1 MELLIVEDKDKA
13 EISKEI
19 FFGFLPQGKFIY
31 PLSVIVP
38 YKNTIN
44 VTLFFYSNL
53 NLVKTEKL
61 VFSSSSTQYDFEF
74 EISEKSGVVS
84 NSLVII
90 IEEGEVVK
98 LYLPVSPRIL
108 VNDRIRIDNSIDWY
122 ELEDEI
128 NSEIN
133 ALEEELQTHTNFHSK
148 ITRNNVNISMN
159 KDQIDAYIKTKY
171 FRGLLNLNE
180 AQKQMDFV
188 VYNKILLSNQKN
200 GFKRKCIRRMLIFF
214 YRIVTKS
221 PSIKNYLAKL
231 YRNYVNNN
239 LIAEN
244 LHCE

>member
-1 MELLIVEDKDKA
+1 MESLLIESIDKVA
-13 EISKEI
+13 RREEI
-19 FFGFLPQGKFIY
+19 FFGFLPQGNFIY
-31 PLSVIVP
+31 PISIIVP
-38 YKNTIN
+38 YRGTVKAN
-44 VTLFFYSNL
+44 LFFYSNL
-53 NLVKTEKL
+53 NLVKIEKL
-61 VFSSSSTQYDFEF
+61 VFSTTSCYDFEF
-74 EISEKSGVVS
+74 TISEKSGAVT

-90 IEEGEVVK
+90 IEEGEGVK
-98 LYLPVSPRIL
+98 LVLSVSPRIVL
-108 VNDRIRIDNSIDWY
+108 NDRIRIENSIDWY
-122 ELEDEI
+122 ELEEEI

-133 ALEEELQTHTNFHSK
+133 LLEEELQIITNHNPK
-148 ITRNNVNISMN
+148 TTRNNSSISMN
-159 KDQIDAYIKTKY
+159 KDQIDVYIKTKY

-200 GFKRKCIRRMLIFF
+200 GFKRKCVRKTLIFF
-214 YRIVTKS
+214 YRIVTRN